1 MIRKKITRPFFIMA
15 AGVGMLMP
23 APLSAQQKEMET
35 KPAQDKKVATGQ
47 PRSILFPAGE
57 PGPYIPPKNQDT
69 DIKAGNPDIVTGQNS
84 PRPALP
90 DGFEVEI
97 LEPVADIPAAKGLLG
112 PGDGAFPLT
121 LWQGSGLS
129 RIEQLLAAL
138 SVPAKSPVMADLT
151 RRLLL
156 SPATVPGV
164 AAKVPARP
172 GGLYD
177 EIITEQDGREPTPEF
192 TQAPM
197 AGKALGQD
205 YSHFLSLRIRKI
217 GESGDLKSLISF
229 LNLLPP
235 ESYGGSREISDLML
249 MAGDVA
255 SACQLARQA
264 MEDDATDQYWLKLLA
279 YCQAME
285 GNDEGAALTIELLM
299 EQGNTDFVFFDLI
312 NKLSVKTI
320 NGGENYSFSS
330 GLGQLDPLTYSI
342 LSVLEQPIDPQ
353 MFADAP
359 PLVLYALA
367 ANANV
372 QKEDRL
378 RAAAQSYRLASFPIR
393 KMGALYGN
401 IGFSDDEYENAI
413 SIARADDTVMGD
425 VLLYQSAARQ
435 IDDMQKAER
444 LKEIWDRAI
453 SDRDLP
459 RAAILNSRTVQSLT
473 PSEELLFHAHHITRA
488 LLLTGHDR
496 KAMVWFDF
504 VRAAAFDGHLDG
516 TRALVDIW
524 PMIVVASRNMDIP
537 WSKEILDLWW
547 NGQMVLSPDQ
557 RQQKA
562 ALFYSVAEA
571 LGFVVPES
579 KWQEIIGPMEQ
590 NSNPLPV
597 ALWRSLIQSASEKK
611 LGETVLLCLL
621 ADDVT
626 REGQVMPL
634 AGISGLDPTG
644 ASAVIRALRSVGL
657 AAEAHRLAIE
667 ILANNGF

>member
-1 MIRKKITRPFFIMA
+1 MIRRKFTRPFFIMA
-15 AGVGMLMP
+15 AGIAMLIP
-23 APLSAQQKEMET
+23 APLLAQQEERPET
-35 KPAQDKKVATGQ
+35 PPKQDGKAASGP

-57 PGPYIPPKNQDT
+57 PGPYFPAKNQNR
-69 DIKAGNPDIVTGQNS
+69 DIKTDKPDIVTDQNS
-84 PRPALP
+84 ATPAFP

-97 LEPVADIPAAKGLLG
+97 LDPVEDIPAAKGLLRQE
-112 PGDGAFPLT
+112 DGAFPPN
-121 LWQGSGLS
+121 LWQGSGLD
-129 RIEQLLAAL
+129 RIEQLLAIL
-138 SVPAKSPVMADLT
+138 SPPAKSPVMADLT

-156 SPATVPGV
+156 SPATVPGQDRPDRPV
-164 AAKVPARP
+164 EAKADKENIMASELPLAPESAAETVP
-172 GGLYD
+172 
-177 EIITEQDGREPTPEF
+177 E
-192 TQAPM
+192 
-197 AGKALGQD
+197 KD

-235 ESYGGSREISDLML
+235 ESYGESRSISDLML

-255 SACQLARQA
+255 SSCQLARQA
-264 MEDDATDQYWLKLLA
+264 MEDDVTDQYWLKLLA

-285 GNDEGAALTIELLM
+285 GNTEGADLTVELLM

-312 NKLSVKTI
+312 NKLSVQTTDI
-320 NGGENYSFSS
+320 AESYSFSS

-342 LSVLEQPIDPQ
+342 LSVLEQSIDPQ

-367 ANANV
+367 GNANV

-378 RAAAQSYRLASFPIR
+378 LAAAQSYRLASFPVD
-393 KMGALYGN
+393 KMAVLYGN
-401 IGFSDDEYENAI
+401 ISFSDDEYENAI
-413 SIARADDTVMGD
+413 AIARADDTVMGD

-435 IDDMQKAER
+435 IDEMQKAER

-473 PSEELLFHAHHITRA
+473 PSENLLFHAHHITRA
-488 LLLTGHDR
+488 LLLAGHDR
-496 KAMVWFDF
+496 KAMEWFDF

-524 PMIVVASRNMDIP
+524 PMMVVARQNMDIP

-547 NGQMVLSPDQ
+547 NGQMVLSPGQ

-571 LGFVVPES
+571 LGFIVPEL
-579 KWQEIIGPMEQ
+579 KWQELIGPMEQ
-590 NSNPLPV
+590 DSNPLPV
-597 ALWRSLIQSASEKK
+597 ALWRGLIQSASEKK

-621 ADDVT
+621 ADDVS
-626 REGQVMPL
+626 RKGRMESG
-634 AGISGLDPTG
+634 AGISGLDPAG
-644 ASAVIRALRSVGL
+644 VSAVIRALRAVGL
-657 AAEAHRLAIE
+657 TAEAHRLAIE